1 MNHAIKDVI
10 ESKYN
15 VKTFQERGYDE
26 EVPIIGFAVE
36 DLETV
41 IKSVVLA
48 CAERVTNDRERRD
61 ILSLAS

>member
-10 ESKYN
+10 ECKYTL
-15 VKTFQERGYDE
+15 KTFQERGYDE

-41 IKSVVLA
+41 IKSVVHA
-48 CAERVTNDRERRD
+48 CAERVTNESERKD
-61 ILSLAS
+61 ILSLAA

>member
-10 ESKYN
+10 ESKYT

-41 IKSVVLA
+41 IKSVVHA
-48 CAERVTNDRERRD
+48 CAERVTNDAERKD
-61 ILSLAS
+61 ILALAS

>member
-10 ESKYN
+10 EAKYT

-26 EVPIIGFAVE
+26 EVPIIGFAVD

-48 CAERVTNDRERRD
+48 CAERVTNQAERQD
-61 ILSLAS
+61 ILKLAS